1 MKNLVY
7 MMLMCLLLAACSQT
21 TEPSAVATSSSNTAP
36 ADAAASTTTGEE
48 NTAVSAIPAITPAT
62 SVAEASSIRPQ
73 DWVKGANEPK
83 VVIIEYGDFQ

>member
-1 MKNLVY
+1 MKNFVY
-7 MMLMCLLLAACSQT
+7 MMLIGLLLAACGQT
-21 TEPSAVATSSSNTAP
+21 TEPSAVATSSSSAAP

-73 DWVKGANEPK
+73 DWVKGASDPK